1 MESRRHPR
9 PTALAPARGRV
20 EAGRKRPP
28 KAGRGGK
35 GQGGSKRL
43 GEGPPGGE
51 DGRVARA
58 REQRRTRRDQILR
71 AAERVFAERGY
82 HNASIADVIDAAG
95 TARGTFYLY
104 FDSKQKIFGE
114 LLDQLFAKL
123 ATCVRPVDLSPGA
136 SSPLDQ
142 LRENV
147 TCAMTVVAKNLNLTR
162 MLFRTSQGIDPE
174 IDAKVAGFNA
184 AVTQLI
190 GRALRRGTE
199 IGIVRPLDGEVVS
212 QCIYGSVKEL
222 VSHFLGT
229 ESYRQKPLPSVVDE
243 ILSYNLTGLVKK

>member
-1 MESRRHPR
+1 
-9 PTALAPARGRV
+9 
-20 EAGRKRPP
+20 
-28 KAGRGGK
+28 
-35 GQGGSKRL
+35 
-43 GEGPPGGE
+43 
-51 DGRVARA
+51 VARA

-114 LLDQLFAKL
+114 LLDELFGKL

-147 TCAMTVVAKNLNLTR
+147 SCAMTVVGENLDLTR

-212 QCIYGSVKEL
+212 HCIYGSVKEL
-222 VSHFLGT
+222 VSHFLET

-243 ILSYNLTGLVKK
+243 ILRYNLTGLVKK

>member
-1 MESRRHPR
+1 MESRRRPR
-9 PTALAPARGRV
+9 PTALAPA
-20 EAGRKRPP
+20 GRKGPP

-35 GQGGSKRL
+35 GQGGSKRQ
-43 GEGPPGGE
+43 GEGPPGDE

-95 TARGTFYLY
+95 AARGTFYLY

-114 LLDQLFAKL
+114 LLDELFGKL

-147 TCAMTVVAKNLNLTR
+147 TCAMTVVGENLDLTR

-212 QCIYGSVKEL
+212 HCIYGSVKEL
-222 VSHFLGT
+222 VSHFLAT

-243 ILSYNLTGLVKK
+243 ILRYNLTGLVKK